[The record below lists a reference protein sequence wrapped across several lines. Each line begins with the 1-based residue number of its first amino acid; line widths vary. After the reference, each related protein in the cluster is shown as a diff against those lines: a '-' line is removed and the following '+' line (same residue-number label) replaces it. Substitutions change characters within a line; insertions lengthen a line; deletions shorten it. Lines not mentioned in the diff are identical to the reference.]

1 MSVDRPDDP
10 PPMMI
15 DDDIIAFP
23 AKPKWGRNRRA
34 MAADLAALERLAALH
49 RSDIDRLTRER
60 DAWAAR
66 CADAEDTVRGLRDRL
81 ARADSVTVTTLRR
94 EVALLRETVA
104 ALDAR
109 NDGLRREVAHWERGH
124 AACERARQLIE
135 RAQPTG
141 SGKTS

>member
-1 MSVDRPDDP
+1 MSADRPNDP

-34 MAADLAALERLAALH
+34 MAADLAALERLVAFQ
-49 RSDIDRLTRER
+49 RSEFDRLTRER

-66 CADAEDTVRGLRDRL
+66 CADAEDTVRTLRDRAARHESDTL
-81 ARADSVTVTTLRR
+81 ASLRR
-94 EVALLRETVA
+94 SNALLRETVA

-109 NDGLRREVAHWERGH
+109 NDSLRREVAHWEAGH
-124 AACERARQLIE
+124 AACERARQMVE
-135 RAQPTG
+135 REAA
-141 SGKTS
+141 S